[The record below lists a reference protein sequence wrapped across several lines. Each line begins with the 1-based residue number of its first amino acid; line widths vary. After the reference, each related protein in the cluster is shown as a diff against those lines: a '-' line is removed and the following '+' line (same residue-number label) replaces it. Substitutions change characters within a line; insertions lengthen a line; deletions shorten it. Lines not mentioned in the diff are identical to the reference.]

1 MILVLVTHLTGNW
14 KVRGDIAIQ
23 VQVVTTSYWVL
34 GLLVLQPVLCFTLN
48 CYPIVF
54 ASEVPGDFYVFV
66 TVFIASISAAKLT

>member
-34 GLLVLQPVLCFTLN
+34 GLFVLQPVLCFTLN

-54 ASEVPGDFYVFV
+54 PSEVPGDFYVFLL
-66 TVFIASISAAKLT
+66 FLYPAFLGPN